1 MIKDFKSYLVE
12 EAKEVYFTF
21 GRMNPPTIGHGKV
34 LDTIAKK
41 AKGADYKVYV
51 SQTTGTKDPL
61 SYSDKVKHLRKM
73 LPKHGRNIMVDKG
86 VKNVFDISTKL
97 YDAGYKKITM
107 VVGEDRLREF
117 EVLLNKYNGKKARH
131 GFYNFESIN
140 VVSAGR
146 RDPDA
151 EGVEGM
157 SASKQRANAKDND
170 YQAFT
175 QGVPSGMSDRDT
187 RKLFNDVRKG
197 LGLKEETSFKRH
209 IEMGHLSET
218 REQFVKGML
227 FELGDTVVVKES
239 EEVGIITVL
248 GANYVIVEC
257 GDRKMR
263 KWLDAVELVEK
274 KAAQDPD
281 IKDKEGTQPAKY
293 HKGLEKS
300 TKDRRDA
307 HFKKHGKK
315 ADDDESAYKPAP
327 GDKTAKTKP
336 SKYTKAFKDMYDE
349 DCWDGYK
356 AVGMK
361 KKGNKTVPDCV
372 PVNEY
377 GGPEISKADYLKKQR
392 NSTPPIKEDVS
403 QKELDD
409 LEKFG
414 DRLLN
419 KFDVD
424 IEFTRHF
431 KDRMNDKRNKPA
443 ITVVEIERLFKKMA
457 DNKGKKIKK
466 HGNSEAILK
475 DMQSDLNL
483 PVVVN
488 WKNGEFE
495 VVNKTIM
502 RKKGFK
508 SPDPVLTYEGK
519 MLDKLK
525 SVTIGKKSY
534 QDALKTL
541 QTLLIRKK
549 KEGGGKLRHGTEYYA
564 AQVAKSYQGMSDRT
578 LHKMLGEDN
587 CGAGEEGTDKL
598 LKKYKKDTPMAE
610 DAVKAAQERIKSEK
624 DADKKKHDGLLDRAR
639 LARAKAKN
647 ASTKP

>member
-1 MIKDFKSYLVE
+1 MNWNVNEVETKVIKDFKSYLVE

-51 SQTTGTKDPL
+51 SQSTGAKDPL

-86 VKNVFDISTKL
+86 VRNVFDIAAKL
-97 YDAGYKKITM
+97 YDQGYKKITM

-170 YQAFT
+170 YQAFI

-218 REQFVKGML
+218 REQFVKGEL
-227 FELGDTVVVKES
+227 FELGDTVVIKES
-239 EEVGIITVL
+239 EEVGVITVL

-274 KAAQDPD
+274 KAVQDPD

-293 HKGLEKS
+293 HKGLKKS
-300 TKDRRDA
+300 TKNKRDA

-356 AVGMK
+356 QVGMK
-361 KKGNKTVPDCV
+361 KKGNKSVPNCV

-377 GGPEISKADYLKKQR
+377 GGPKISKADYLKKQR
-392 NSTPPIKEDVS
+392 SGITIST
-403 QKELDD
+403 
-409 LEKFG
+409 
-414 DRLLN
+414 
-419 KFDVD
+419 
-424 IEFTRHF
+424 
-431 KDRMNDKRNKPA
+431 
-443 ITVVEIERLFKKMA
+443 
-457 DNKGKKIKK
+457 
-466 HGNSEAILK
+466 SE
-475 DMQSDLNL
+475 N
-483 PVVVN
+483 
-488 WKNGEFE
+488 
-495 VVNKTIM
+495 
-502 RKKGFK
+502 
-508 SPDPVLTYEGK
+508 
-519 MLDKLK
+519 
-525 SVTIGKKSY
+525 
-534 QDALKTL
+534 
-541 QTLLIRKK
+541 
-549 KEGGGKLRHGTEYYA
+549 
-564 AQVAKSYQGMSDRT
+564 
-578 LHKMLGEDN
+578 
-587 CGAGEEGTDKL
+587 AGEEGTNKL
-598 LKKYKKDTPMAE
+598 LKKYKKDTPME
-610 DAVKAAQERIKSEK
+610 DAVANAKDRIKAEK
-624 DADKKKHDGLLDRAR
+624 ERDKKKHDGILDRAR

-647 ASTKP
+647 RETK